1 VITIVCLGASNTEG
15 YGVSRD
21 EAYPARLEALLKARG
36 IEARVLNAGIS
47 GEPTSGMLA
56 RIDRD
61 VPAGTSLVI
70 LQPGINDAFH
80 GMAHLREGNI
90 AAMRAKLSDRG
101 IRMVVMENE
110 MLRAL
115 PAAERLADG
124 IHYTPAGYQ
133 LLAERILP
141 AVLEVV
147 E

>member
-1 VITIVCLGASNTEG
+1 MITIVCLGASNTEG

-80 GMAHLREGNI
+80 GMAHLREG
-90 AAMRAKLSDRG
+90 
-101 IRMVVMENE
+101 
-110 MLRAL
+110 
-115 PAAERLADG
+115 